1 MALRGLDGRG
11 TRRRRFGAVVVAAL
25 VTGSVVLPVSHAQ
38 PAPDLDR
45 AKDLYRSAE
54 AAMKD
59 GRFDDAA
66 RDYGAAYESSKDPAL
81 FFKIGRANERAGR
94 CDIALIYYARYLR
107 EGKPSEQFT
116 AATRERITACGGD
129 VRKLDGSTGAG
140 STGADSTG
148 AGSTGADSTGAGNA
162 SASSPRAPS
171 GASPGKAADASP
183 GAPSAG
189 AAPPVTGAARLTPT
203 NRQKAAWLLTGGAV
217 ALATLGGV
225 LAYATSSSEN
235 DVRDLYLGL
244 GGQPLT
250 FDAQTKQRYDDLVDQ
265 GHRYQYLSW
274 VSFGL
279 AGAAGVAA
287 AILFV
292 TGGRDDDARPPR
304 VTPVVT
310 TTSAGVAVRF

>member
-129 VRKLDGSTGAG
+129 VRKLDG
-140 STGADSTG
+140 STG